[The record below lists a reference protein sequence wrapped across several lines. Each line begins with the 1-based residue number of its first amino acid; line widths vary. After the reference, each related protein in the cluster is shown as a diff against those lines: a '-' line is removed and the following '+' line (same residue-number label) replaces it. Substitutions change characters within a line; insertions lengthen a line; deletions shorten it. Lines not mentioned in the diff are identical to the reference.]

1 MTDLTTR
8 NYQHKRNTI
17 GEIVTDL
24 DDIEQCY
31 ETILALSKGEIP
43 LAPNLGTDIL
53 NAVGESPDDAIK
65 IIKTIVLKELP
76 LQEPRG
82 EVISVSHTYDTNGK
96 LKIKIH
102 FRSKITQAERTA
114 DFYVG

>member
-1 MTDLTTR
+1 MTDLTTK
-8 NYQHKRNTI
+8 NYQHKKNTV
-17 GEIVTDL
+17 GEVVTDL

-31 ETILALSKGEIP
+31 ETILSLTKGEVP
-43 LAPNLGTDIL
+43 LIPNLGTDIL
-53 NAVGESPDDAIK
+53 NAVGENPDEAMT

-76 LQEPRG
+76 VQEPRG
-82 EVISVSHTYDTNGK
+82 EVISVKHTYDTNGK
-96 LKIKIH
+96 LKVIIH